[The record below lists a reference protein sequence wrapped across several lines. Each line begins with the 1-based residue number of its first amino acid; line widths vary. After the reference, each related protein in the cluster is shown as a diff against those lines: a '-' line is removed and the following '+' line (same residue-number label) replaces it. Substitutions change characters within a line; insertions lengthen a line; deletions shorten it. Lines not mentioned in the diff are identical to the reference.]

1 MRRGFID
8 LHCHWVADIDDGVRA
23 PAAGV
28 ALLRG
33 LHELGFSVVMATPH
47 MRPGMFD
54 NDQTSLSRAFEAMS
68 GPLAEARAEGPL
80 PAVHL
85 ASEHFFD
92 DVVFERIRRGEG
104 LPYPSPLVLA
114 CASGPS
120 GASPTHPASTSSANV
135 SGCAAPRPQK
145 RGVLVELPP
154 ERFPFNAHNRFF
166 DLHRAGFVPVLA
178 HPERYAPVWKDRQTL
193 RPFIEAGAHLL
204 LDVCAIVGKYGRAA
218 QKASEKLLEDGAYA
232 AACSDA
238 HRPEDVDVVAKAIE
252 RLQELAGDEGVDD
265 LLSAGPR
272 RILNLPA
279 AT

>member
-8 LHCHWVADIDDGVRA
+8 LHCHWVAAIDDGVRA
-23 PAAGV
+23 PPAGI

-33 LHELGFSVVMATPH
+33 LHDLGFSTVMATPH

-54 NDQTSLSRAFEAMS
+54 NDQASLARAFEAMS
-68 GPLAEARAEGPL
+68 APLAEARAEGPL

-104 LPYPSPLVLA
+104 LPYPPPAALA
-114 CASGPS
+114 PESS
-120 GASPTHPASTSSANV
+120 LGA
-135 SGCAAPRPQK
+135 AAAARAPK
-145 RGVLVELPP
+145 RGVLIELAT
-154 ERFPFNAHNRFF
+154 ERFPFHAHNRFF

-178 HPERYAPVWKDRQTL
+178 HPERYAPVWKDRDTL
-193 RPFIEAGAHLL
+193 RPFVEAGAHLL
-204 LDVCAIVGKYGRAA
+204 LDVCAIVGKYGKAA
-218 QKASEKLLEDGAYA
+218 QKAAEKLLDDGAYT

-238 HRPEDVDVVAKAIE
+238 HRPEDVLVVAKAID
-252 RLQELAGDEGVDD
+252 RLQELAGEEGVFD

-272 RILNLPA
+272 RILGLPPES
-279 AT
+279 